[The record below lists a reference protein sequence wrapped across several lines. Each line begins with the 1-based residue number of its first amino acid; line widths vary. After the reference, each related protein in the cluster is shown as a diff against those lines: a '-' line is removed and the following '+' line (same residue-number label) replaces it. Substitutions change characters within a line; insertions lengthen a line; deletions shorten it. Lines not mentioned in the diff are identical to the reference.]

1 MSPQAMSPGGA
12 DAAGADAAGA
22 DAAGADAAGKD
33 AAAAIALRRRSIEAE
48 YYDRIRRRSPAEL
61 AADAA
66 QRLDV
71 ALGRLLFAT
80 TTPALNHLLGRLRL
94 RRARAARRLRA
105 EGAPGFAGFAA
116 QGFIHLPEGTFDAS
130 LVAAIA
136 AAAAERMEDDRHSL
150 PTGQNLARQERL
162 FPGRVYARRLIDPR
176 EIPEIEALAGPRMR
190 QIVEGCYRAHVAI
203 VSVDCYR
210 IYHVEPEVRRR
221 IDAYSHWWHFDQR
234 PVDICKLF
242 INLTPVTPEDGP
254 FTIATIET
262 SCRLLRSAAFR
273 GRSDADFEL
282 ADRHRRE
289 GGTARLLGPP
299 GSAMLCN
306 TQLCLHRAGVPAP
319 GRHRDLLQLVFAASP
334 QPLPERWLAATDP
347 IFGKRSR
354 YHRPSQD
361 ARPIG

>member
-1 MSPQAMSPGGA
+1 MSLRATSG
-12 DAAGADAAGA
+12 AAGTAG
-22 DAAGADAAGKD
+22 
-33 AAAAIALRRRSIEAE
+33 AIALRRRSIEAE
-48 YYDRIRRRSPAEL
+48 YYDRIRRRSLAERM
-61 AADAA
+61 ADAA

-71 ALGRLLFAT
+71 ALGRLLFDT

-105 EGAPGFAGFAA
+105 ENAPGFPGFAT
-116 QGFIHLPEGTFDAS
+116 QGFIHLPRGTFDAS

-136 AAAAERMEDDRHSL
+136 AAAAERMEDDRHAL

-176 EIPEIEALAGPRMR
+176 EIKEIEALAGPKMR

-203 VSVDCYR
+203 VSVECYR
-210 IYHVEPEVRRR
+210 IYHIEPEVCRR

-242 INLTPVTPEDGP
+242 VNLTPVTPEDGP
-254 FTIATIET
+254 FTIATIEA
-262 SCRLLRSAAFR
+262 SRRLLRTASFR
-273 GRSDADFEL
+273 GRTDADFEL
-282 ADRHRRE
+282 ADHHWRE
-289 GGTARLLGPP
+289 GAAARLLGPP

-334 QPLPERWLAATDP
+334 WPLPDRWLAATDP

-354 YHRPSQD
+354 YHRPSRST
-361 ARPIG
+361 RPIG

>member
-1 MSPQAMSPGGA
+1 MSPQAMSWGG
-12 DAAGADAAGA
+12 DAAD
-22 DAAGADAAGKD
+22 
-33 AAAAIALRRRSIEAE
+33 AIALRRRSIEAE

-71 ALGRLLFAT
+71 ALGRLLFDT

-94 RRARAARRLRA
+94 RRARAARRLRP
-105 EGAPGFAGFAA
+105 EDETENAPGFPGFAA
-116 QGFIHLPEGTFDAS
+116 RGFIHLPGETFDAS

-136 AAAAERMEDDRHSL
+136 AAAAERMEDDRHAL

-176 EIPEIEALAGPRMR
+176 EIPEIEPLAGPKMR

-203 VSVDCYR
+203 VSVECYR

-242 INLTPVTPEDGP
+242 VNLTPVTPEDGP
-254 FTIATIET
+254 FTIATIEA
-262 SCRLLRSAAFR
+262 SRRLLRSAPFR

-282 ADRHRRE
+282 ADRYWRE
-289 GGTARLLGPP
+289 GAAAQLLGPP

-334 QPLPERWLAATDP
+334 RPLPDRWLAATDP

-354 YHRPSQD
+354 YHRPLQD
-361 ARPIG
+361 ARPVG